1 MSTYTPPV
9 KDASFVLD
17 QLVGLDQLC
26 ETLQLDEVNTEL
38 ATVIIEEAGK
48 LASDVLAPLNRV
60 GDEKGATVADGQVQE
75 TAGPPSPAP
84 KPLAGRTCLMSSVPP
99 LMSFGTHQTCRLR
112 SALCSVKVQ

>member
-75 TAGPPSPAP
+75 TAGFAEAYQQFVENGWATLTGPEA
-84 KPLAGRTCLMSSVPP
+84 
-99 LMSFGTHQTCRLR
+99 FGGQNLPNVIGTAVNEL
-112 SALCSVKVQ
+112 